1 MTSQDVIQVV
11 QVAQSLIAEVQAL
24 KGNAVSKTEMEGSN
38 QALEGKIMKNRT
50 LTVEGIIGS
59 LVKALH
65 AEIQGKVQ
73 GEIDT
78 LKVAVTTLEQRD
90 VAMQGTV
97 SSATARIQQL
107 GDAMAASAA
116 APATAGTDK
125 GSILELKA
133 IQNLEKY
140 NGD

>member
-38 QALEGKIMKNRT
+38 QALEGKIMKNMT
-50 LTVEGIIGS
+50 LAVEGIIGS

-90 VAMQGTV
+90 VAMQGD
-97 SSATARIQQL
+97 RIQCH
-107 GDAMAASAA
+107 GKDTAVGGRHGGIRRSASHSRD
-116 APATAGTDK
+116 G
-125 GSILELKA
+125 
-133 IQNLEKY
+133 
-140 NGD
+140 